1 MGWTSSCA
9 RCGAAFESTRADAR
23 FCSARCRV
31 AAHRGRPLAAAVTT
45 VTVEEPKTPAV
56 AFVEP
61 ARSRRSPDARTELVI
76 AEHRARVAMVKL
88 RLDERLA
95 NGLTVPARELSQ
107 LLGLELHLDQL
118 ERTPAIRAMTRRS

>member
-9 RCGAAFESTRADAR
+9 RCGAGFESTRADAR

-31 AAHRGRPLAAAVTT
+31 AAHRSRAQAPPVTT
-45 VTVEEPKTPAV
+45 ATADESEAPAV
-56 AFVEP
+56 AVSEP
-61 ARSRRSPDARTELVI
+61 ARAHRSPDAGTELVI
-76 AEHRARVAMVKL
+76 AEHRARVATVKL

-95 NGLTVPARELSQ
+95 SGHTVPARELSQ

-118 ERTPAIRAMTRRS
+118 ERTLAIRAMTRSR